1 MTRLRHTLV
10 LLVEDEILIRRLA
23 NDVLEAAGF
32 DVVEA
37 ADAAE
42 ALAILRGRRDVGV
55 LFTDVNMPGEIDG
68 LRLAELVHQQWP
80 AIKLV
85 ATSGRALAH
94 IMPDDGRFIA
104 KPYNL
109 GAMTALIEE
118 VSDDAA
124 DAAADP
130 V

>member
-1 MTRLRHTLV
+1 MLGDVRDQLQRSALSISNNIAEGFERGTTADLVWYLYIARGSAGETRSGLQ
-10 LLVEDEILIRRLA
+10 
-23 NDVLEAAGF
+23 F
-32 DVVEA
+32 C
-37 ADAAE
+37 
-42 ALAILRGRRDVGV
+42 
-55 LFTDVNMPGEIDG
+55 